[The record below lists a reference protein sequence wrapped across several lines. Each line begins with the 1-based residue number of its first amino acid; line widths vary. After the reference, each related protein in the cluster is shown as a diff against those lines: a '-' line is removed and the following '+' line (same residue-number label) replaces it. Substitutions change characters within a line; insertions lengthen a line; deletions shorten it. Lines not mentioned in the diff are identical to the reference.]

1 MFNIVNKQNN
11 NRKNEENHKKILHS
25 IADYL
30 PNIFKPED
38 KEQKIIFNDKITFF
52 ENTQK
57 LIEKKHFHFNEIS
70 DYFKYNSNN
79 ELKQIFIDLKFINY
93 NNKLFD
99 IELIKFYYLIL
110 AIISENILSY
120 FNCIEFIEN
129 LFFSKKDY
137 KKITHANDNNLFP
150 IFFNETLNRILDT
163 HQNIGT
169 ELTIEQFEKELV
181 QFYQI
186 IQNEFNLNGLD
197 YVTLPE
203 KTQISCAYKESS

>member
-1 MFNIVNKQNN
+1 M
-11 NRKNEENHKKILHS
+11 
-25 IADYL
+25 

-169 ELTIEQFEKELV
+169 EITIEQFEKELD

-197 YVTLPE
+197 YVTRPGKNPNLN
-203 KTQISCAYKESS
+203 QS